1 MNLRYA
7 IVRRI
12 FDFYIEKERM
22 KCMYSAELKKIV
34 DTFQLENMLP
44 EIDLEG
50 RSIKK
55 KEINR
60 PALQLTGFYER
71 FDNDRLQV
79 IGRVEHSYL
88 LSLPEDARRAAIC
101 KLFAHQIPCLIVCKE
116 LEIFPEMM
124 EYGRKYNI
132 PIFRTSQVTTDF
144 TAELIFWLREELAD
158 RVMMHGVLVDIYG
171 EGVLITGAS
180 GIGKSETALEL
191 IKRGHRLIADDAVE
205 IKKIADR
212 RLIGSCPEI
221 IRYLIELRG
230 IGIINVKELYGVG
243 SVKDQKTVDLVIK
256 LELWDGKRGDYDRL
270 GLNEEYIEILGNK
283 VQMNTI
289 PVRPGRN
296 VAIICESAAMTN
308 RQKKMGKNTAQ
319 DFANRIG
326 K

>member
-1 MNLRYA
+1 
-7 IVRRI
+7 
-12 FDFYIEKERM
+12 
-22 KCMYSAELKKIV
+22 MYSAELKKIV
-34 DTFQLENMLP
+34 EAFQLENILP
-44 EIDLEG
+44 EISLEG
-50 RSIKK
+50 RSVKR

-60 PALQLTGFYER
+60 PALQLAGFYES
-71 FDNDRLQV
+71 FDNARLQV

-88 LSLPEDARRAAIC
+88 QSLNEENRKEAV
-101 KLFAHQIPCLIVCKE
+101 KNLFQRKIPCLIVCKE

-124 EYGRKYNI
+124 EYARVFDV
-132 PIFRTSQVTTDF
+132 PIFRTAQITTDF

-243 SVKDQKTVDLVIK
+243 SVKDQKTVDLVIR
-256 LELWDGKRGDYDRL
+256 LEVWDGKTGSYDRL

-283 VQMNTI
+283 VLCNTI

-308 RQKKMGKNTAQ
+308 RQKKMGRNTAQ
-319 DFANRIG
+319 DFADRIG

>member
-1 MNLRYA
+1 
-7 IVRRI
+7 
-12 FDFYIEKERM
+12 
-22 KCMYSAELKKIV
+22 MYSAELKKIV
-34 DTFQLENMLP
+34 EAFQLENMLP
-44 EIDLEG
+44 EIPLEG
-50 RSIKK
+50 RSIKR

-71 FDNDRLQV
+71 FDNDRVQV
-79 IGRVEHSYL
+79 IGRVEHCYL
-88 LSLPEDARRAAIC
+88 LSLTEEKRKDAL
-101 KLFAHQIPCLIVCKE
+101 KHLFEYHIPCLIVCKNQ
-116 LEIFPEMM
+116 EIFPEML
-124 EYGRKYNI
+124 EYGREYDV
-132 PIFRTSQVTTDF
+132 PIFRSDQITTDF

-158 RVMMHGVLVDIYG
+158 RVVMHGVLVDVYG

-212 RLIGSCPEI
+212 RLIGSCPEL

-230 IGIINVKELYGVG
+230 IGIINVKELFGVG

-256 LELWDGKRGDYDRL
+256 LEVWDGGTTGASYDRL

-283 VQMNTI
+283 VLCNTI

-296 VAIICESAAMTN
+296 VAMICESAAITN
-308 RQKKMGKNTAQ
+308 RQKKMGSNTALE
-319 DFANRIG
+319 FANRIG
-326 K
+326 KN

>member
-1 MNLRYA
+1 
-7 IVRRI
+7 
-12 FDFYIEKERM
+12 
-22 KCMYSAELKKIV
+22 MYSAELGKIV
-34 DTFQLENMLP
+34 EAFQLENILP
-44 EIDLEG
+44 EISLEG
-50 RSIKK
+50 RAVKK

-60 PALQLTGFYER
+60 PALQLAGFYES
-71 FDNDRLQV
+71 FDKDRLQV
-79 IGRVEHSYL
+79 IGRVEHSFL
-88 LSLPEDARRAAIC
+88 LSLTEEKRRESIRN
-101 KLFAHQIPCLIVCKE
+101 LFGYQIPCLIVCKD

-124 EYGRKYNI
+124 EYGREFDV
-132 PIFRTSQVTTDF
+132 PIFRTDQITTDF

-243 SVKDQKTVDLVIK
+243 SVKDQKTVDLVIR
-256 LELWDGKRGDYDRL
+256 LEVWDGQTGSYDRL
-270 GLNEEYIEILGNK
+270 GLKEEYMDILGNK
-283 VQMNTI
+283 VLCNTI

-308 RQKKMGKNTAQ
+308 RQQKMGKNTAQ
-319 DFANRIG
+319 EFADRIG

>member
-1 MNLRYA
+1 
-7 IVRRI
+7 
-12 FDFYIEKERM
+12 
-22 KCMYSAELKKIV
+22 MYSAELIKIV
-34 DTFQLENMLP
+34 EAFQLENILP
-44 EIDLEG
+44 EISLKG
-50 RSIKK
+50 RTVKK
-55 KEINR
+55 KEVNR
-60 PALQLTGFYER
+60 PALQLAGFYQSFDHER
-71 FDNDRLQV
+71 IQV

-88 LSLPEDARRAAIC
+88 LSLGEEKRREAIRAFFSY
-101 KLFAHQIPCLIVCKE
+101 KIPCLVLCRDM
-116 LEIFPEMM
+116 EIFPEML
-124 EYGRKYNI
+124 EYGREFNV
-132 PIFRTSQVTTDF
+132 PIFHTSQITTDF
-144 TAELIFWLREELAD
+144 IAELIYWLREELAD

-230 IGIINVKELYGVG
+230 IGIINVKELFGVG
-243 SVKDQKTVDLVIK
+243 SVKDQKEVDLIIK
-256 LELWDGKRGDYDRL
+256 LEVWDGQTGSYDRL
-270 GLNEEYIEILGNK
+270 GLNEEYMDILGNK
-283 VQMNTI
+283 VLCNTI

-296 VAIICESAAMTN
+296 VAIICESAAIAN

-319 DFANRIG
+319 EFADRIG

>member
-1 MNLRYA
+1 
-7 IVRRI
+7 
-12 FDFYIEKERM
+12 
-22 KCMYSAELKKIV
+22 MYSAELGKIV
-34 DTFQLENMLP
+34 EAFQLENILP
-44 EIDLEG
+44 EISLEG
-50 RSIKK
+50 RAVKK

-60 PALQLTGFYER
+60 PALQLAGFYES
-71 FDNDRLQV
+71 FDSGRLQV
-79 IGRVEHSYL
+79 IGRVEHSFL
-88 LSLPEDARRAAIC
+88 LSLTEEKRRESIRN
-101 KLFAHQIPCLIVCKE
+101 LFGYQIPCLIVCKD

-124 EYGRKYNI
+124 EYGREFDV
-132 PIFRTSQVTTDF
+132 PIFRTNQITTDF

-256 LELWDGKRGDYDRL
+256 LEVWDGQTGSYDRL
-270 GLNEEYIEILGNK
+270 GLNEEYMDILGNK
-283 VQMNTI
+283 VLCNTI

-319 DFANRIG
+319 EFASRIG

>member
-1 MNLRYA
+1 
-7 IVRRI
+7 
-12 FDFYIEKERM
+12 
-22 KCMYSAELKKIV
+22 MYSAELGKIV
-34 DTFQLENMLP
+34 EAFQLENILP
-44 EIDLEG
+44 EISLKG
-50 RSIKK
+50 RAVQK

-60 PALQLTGFYER
+60 PALQLAGFYES
-71 FDNDRLQV
+71 FDSGRLQV
-79 IGRVEHSYL
+79 IGRVEHGYL
-88 LSLPEDARRAAIC
+88 KSLDETKRRDAV
-101 KLFAHQIPCLIVCKE
+101 KNLFQHKIPCLILCKN

-124 EYGRKYNI
+124 EFGREFEV
-132 PIFRTSQVTTDF
+132 PIFRTKQVTTDF
-144 TAELIFWLREELAD
+144 IAELIFWLREELAD

-230 IGIINVKELYGVG
+230 IGIINVKDLYGVG
-243 SVKDQKTVDLVIK
+243 SVKDHKTVDLVIK
-256 LELWDGKRGDYDRL
+256 LEVWDGKAGSYDRL
-270 GLNEEYIEILGNK
+270 GLNEEYMEILGNK
-283 VQMNTI
+283 VLCNTI

-319 DFANRIG
+319 DFASRIG

>member
-1 MNLRYA
+1 
-7 IVRRI
+7 
-12 FDFYIEKERM
+12 
-22 KCMYSAELKKIV
+22 MYSAELKKIV
-34 DTFQLENMLP
+34 EAFQLENILP
-44 EIDLEG
+44 ELSLEG
-50 RSIKK
+50 RSVKK

-60 PALQLTGFYER
+60 PALQLAGFYER

-88 LSLPEDARRAAIC
+88 QSLTEEKRKEAIRH
-101 KLFAHQIPCLIVCKE
+101 LFQYHIPCLIVCKNQD
-116 LEIFPEMM
+116 IFPEML
-124 EYGRKYNI
+124 EYGREFDV
-132 PIFRTSQVTTDF
+132 PIFRTSQITTDF

-180 GIGKSETALEL
+180 GIGKGETALEL

-212 RLIGSCPEI
+212 RLIGSCPEL

-230 IGIINVKELYGVG
+230 IGIINVKELFGVG
-243 SVKDQKTVDLVIK
+243 SVKDQKTVDMVIR
-256 LELWDGKRGDYDRL
+256 LEVWDGGNNGVSFDRL

-283 VQMNTI
+283 VLCNTI

-296 VAIICESAAMTN
+296 VAIICESAAMAN
-308 RQKKMGKNTAQ
+308 RQKKMGMNTAQ
-319 DFANRIG
+319 EFASRIG
-326 K
+326 KA

>member
-1 MNLRYA
+1 
-7 IVRRI
+7 
-12 FDFYIEKERM
+12 
-22 KCMYSAELKKIV
+22 MYSAELIKIV
-34 DTFQLENMLP
+34 EAFQLENILP
-44 EIDLEG
+44 EISLKG
-50 RSIKK
+50 RTVKK
-55 KEINR
+55 KEVNR
-60 PALQLTGFYER
+60 PALQLAGFYQSFDYER
-71 FDNDRLQV
+71 MQV

-88 LSLPEDARRAAIC
+88 LSLGEEKRREAIRAFFSY
-101 KLFAHQIPCLIVCKE
+101 KIPCLVLCRDM
-116 LEIFPEMM
+116 EIFPEML
-124 EYGRKYNI
+124 EYGREFNV
-132 PIFRTSQVTTDF
+132 PIFHTSQITTDF
-144 TAELIFWLREELAD
+144 IAELIYWLREELAD

-230 IGIINVKELYGVG
+230 IGIINVKELFGVG
-243 SVKDQKTVDLVIK
+243 SVKDQKEVDLIIK
-256 LELWDGKRGDYDRL
+256 LEVWDGQTGSYDRL
-270 GLNEEYIEILGNK
+270 GLNEEYMDILGNK
-283 VQMNTI
+283 VLCNTI

-296 VAIICESAAMTN
+296 VAIICESAAIAN

-319 DFANRIG
+319 EFADRIG